1 MSNFFEITVNDINGK
16 PFDLNVLKG
25 KSILVVNTASA
36 CGFTPQFEL
45 LEKLYQAKKEEGLII
60 LGFPCNDFGGQDS
73 GSESEI
79 LAFCQSNYGVT
90 FPMMQKVKIVGQD
103 IHTLFRWLQVKTNQK
118 VEWNFHKYLILNNG
132 AEVFSFESSVSPFDS
147 ELFDKI

>member
-1 MSNFFEITVNDINGK
+1 MRNFFEIIVNDINGK
-16 PFDLNVLKG
+16 PFDLNGLKG

-45 LEKLYQAKKEEGLII
+45 LEELYQAKKEEGLII

-103 IHTLFRWLQVKTNQK
+103 IHPLFRWLQVKTNQK

-132 AEVFSFESSVSPFDS
+132 SEVFSFESSVAPFDS

>member
-1 MSNFFEITVNDINGK
+1 MNSFFDLKVNDINGI
-16 PFDLNVLKG
+16 PFDLNQLKG
-25 KSILVVNTASA
+25 KSILIVNTASA

-45 LEKLYQAKKEEGLII
+45 LEELYQNKKSDGLIV

-79 LAFCQSNYGVT
+79 LEFCQSNYGVS
-90 FPMMQKVKIVGQD
+90 FPMMEKVKIKSQD
-103 IHTLFRWLQVKTNQK
+103 IHPLYRWLYVKTSQK
-118 VEWNFHKYLILNNG
+118 VEWNFHKYLVINNG
-132 AEVFSFESSVSPFDS
+132 TEVFSFKSSVTPFDS

>member
-1 MSNFFEITVNDINGK
+1 MNSFFDLKVNDINGI
-16 PFDLNVLKG
+16 PFDLNQLKG
-25 KSILVVNTASA
+25 KSILIVNTASA

-45 LEKLYQAKKEEGLII
+45 LEELYQNKKSDGLIV

-79 LAFCQSNYGVT
+79 LEFCQLNYGVS
-90 FPMMQKVKIVGQD
+90 FPMMEKVKIKSQD
-103 IHTLFRWLQVKTNQK
+103 IHPLYRWLYVKTSQK
-118 VEWNFHKYLILNNG
+118 VEWNFHKYLVINNG
-132 AEVFSFESSVSPFDS
+132 TEVFSFKSSVTPFDS